1 MDRVAGRAK
10 MVEQARGDARP
21 RGPGFGVTFAQYQD
35 VHSHPRALHRVRLA
49 ARSARRAHFRRRARQ
64 VPEGGATSVPEWV
77 RILGKA
83 LALQVA
89 TAEMPRI
96 GGIKFA

>member
-1 MDRVAGRAK
+1 
-10 MVEQARGDARP
+10 
-21 RGPGFGVTFAQYQD
+21 
-35 VHSHPRALHRVRLA
+35 VRLA